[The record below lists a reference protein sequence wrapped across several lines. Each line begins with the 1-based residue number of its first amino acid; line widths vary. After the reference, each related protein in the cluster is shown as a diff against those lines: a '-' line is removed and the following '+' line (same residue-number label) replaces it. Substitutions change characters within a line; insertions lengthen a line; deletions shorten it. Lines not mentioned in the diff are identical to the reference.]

1 MTGGTPRFLR
11 EVCDATMTLCS
22 HRSRDVRLAATTLLP
37 ALAAFCPDAFA
48 RTHLDDAVEVRD
60 RA

>member
-1 MTGGTPRFLR
+1 MPRFR